1 MNDKITAGGISRGGY
16 ASVVLGAAL
25 GMFAGY
31 APLFN
36 GTAGI
41 FMRPVAAEFHW
52 GRSEVA
58 LSFAA
63 SMLGLALVSPL
74 VGRWMDRY
82 GVRRVI
88 LLSALLFSLAT
99 MGMALQPGNLVLWVL
114 LSAVVGMTG
123 AATSVLG
130 YLSILP
136 QWFDRRLGLATGLSM
151 CGLGVGAVILPASAQ
166 YMVTHLGWRM
176 AYAGLGGVALVL
188 AVAAFL
194 LLRERRVATASHDG
208 AGAGGISLSQAVRS
222 YRLWA
227 IWVAFT
233 LVSAATIAVNP
244 HLPAMITDK
253 GFTPAEA
260 ARMASMVGL
269 GLLLG
274 RLATGLLLDR
284 IHAPYVAVVF
294 FAAGCCGLLLLR
306 DSHNYSALLLASALV
321 GLTIG
326 AEGDLVSYL
335 IRVYFGQRSFGTLYG
350 IAFSGFGI
358 GAVAGPVCMG
368 LYYDAHKQYGLPLV
382 VMSCMLVVAAALL
395 LSLGRYERLGSHG
408 EEGQL
413 ISEPVKA

>member
-1 MNDKITAGGISRGGY
+1 MNDTITVGRTSRWGY
-16 ASVVLGAAL
+16 TAIILGAAL

-36 GTAGI
+36 GTAGV

-63 SMLGLALVSPL
+63 SMLGLSLVSPL

-82 GVRRVI
+82 GVRRVV
-88 LLSALLFSLAT
+88 LVSAVLFALAT
-99 MGMALQPGNLVLWVL
+99 AGMALQPGNLAVWVI
-114 LSAVVGMTG
+114 LSIIIGMTG

-130 YLSILP
+130 YLSIMP
-136 QWFDRRLGLATGLSM
+136 QWFDRRLGLATALSM
-151 CGLGVGAVILPASAQ
+151 CGLGVGAVILPAAAQ
-166 YMVTHLGWRM
+166 HMVMHSGWRM
-176 AYAGLGGVALVL
+176 AYAGLGAGALVL
-188 AVAAFL
+188 GVAAYL
-194 LLRERRVATASHDG
+194 LLREHRVEAGPRG
-208 AGAGGISLSQAVRS
+208 AADAAGMPFGQALRS

-233 LVSAATIAVNP
+233 LVSAATIAINP
-244 HLPAMITDK
+244 HLPAMVADK
-253 GFTPAEA
+253 GFTPAAA

-274 RLATGLLLDR
+274 RLVTGLLLDR
-284 IHAPYVAVVF
+284 IHAPYVAVAF

-306 DSHNYSALLLASALV
+306 DSHDYSVLLLASALV

-335 IRVYFGQRSFGTLYG
+335 IRAYFGQRSFGALYG

-382 VMSCMLVVAAALL
+382 IMCCMLVLAAALL
-395 LSLGRYERLGSHG
+395 LSLGRYERLGRHG

-413 ISEPVKA
+413 ISEAIRA